1 MKKLGQKLPP
11 LKKSKLSK
19 KSQKKEEDEIKRRL
33 TEDNQYWSYWK
44 FQIHWNKLEWVNSR
58 SRDERKINFVCL
70 FINRFKYNNKPA
82 RWVVH
87 SQLRSLDT
95 YDFLRKTPGV
105 DE

>member
-11 LKKSKLSK
+11 LKKRRLSK
-19 KSQKKEEDEIKRRL
+19 KSQKEEDEIKRKL
-33 TEDNQYWSYWK
+33 HKANQDWNDWK

-82 RWVVH
+82 HWVVH

-95 YDFLRKTPGV
+95 DDFLRKTPGV